1 MNLDKETI
9 KKIRGLIVFTAIIL
23 IGLWNYE
30 VVLDGL
36 GFIGRVIFPF
46 VLGGAIAFVLNV
58 PMHFIEEKFFGNK
71 KMKENK
77 WAKKFARP
85 ASFLITILFVLGII
99 GIVVFVV
106 APALGDTAMNL
117 GRNIQAFI
125 PQVQKWAENIFQD
138 NKEIVKWI
146 GSMEFKWDEMIK
158 SGIDFFKNGAGSVLG
173 STFEAAKSIVSGVT
187 TFFIAFVFS
196 CYILLQKEKLNVQV
210 RKVMYAFMPKDWT
223 EILLALSSLTYKTFS
238 NFLTGQCVEA
248 IILGS
253 MFFVAMTIFNMPY
266 ALLVGVLIAFTALI
280 PIFGAFIGC
289 AIGAILILMVNPVQ
303 ALGFLVLFFVLQQ
316 IEGNLIYPHVVGNSV
331 GLPSIWVL
339 VAVSVGGSLMGI
351 VGMLVFIPISSV
363 VYTLLKGIVNRRLER
378 MKIKVE

>member
-253 MFFVAMTIFNMPY
+253 MFFVAMTIFGMPY
-266 ALLVGVLIAFTALI
+266 ALLIGILISFTALI
-280 PIFGAFIGC
+280 PIEIS
-289 AIGAILILMVNPVQ
+289 PV
-303 ALGFLVLFFVLQQ
+303 LR
-316 IEGNLIYPHVVGNSV
+316 NLITVIFY
-331 GLPSIWVL
+331 
-339 VAVSVGGSLMGI
+339 
-351 VGMLVFIPISSV
+351 
-363 VYTLLKGIVNRRLER
+363 Y
-378 MKIKVE
+378 

>member
-253 MFFVAMTIFNMPY
+253 MF
-266 ALLVGVLIAFTALI
+266 L
-280 PIFGAFIGC
+280 
-289 AIGAILILMVNPVQ
+289 
-303 ALGFLVLFFVLQQ
+303 
-316 IEGNLIYPHVVGNSV
+316 
-331 GLPSIWVL
+331 W
-339 VAVSVGGSLMGI
+339 
-351 VGMLVFIPISSV
+351 
-363 VYTLLKGIVNRRLER
+363 R
-378 MKIKVE
+378 

>member
-58 PMHFIEEKFFGNK
+58 PMHFIEEKFFGSK
-71 KMKENK
+71 KMKKNK
-77 WAKKFARP
+77 WANKFARP
-85 ASFLITILFVLGII
+85 VSFLVTILFVLGII

-125 PQVQKWAENIFQD
+125 PQVQEWAENIFQD

-196 CYILLQKEKLNVQV
+196 CYILLQKEKLNIQV

-253 MFFVAMTIFNMPY
+253 MFFVTMTIFGMPY
-266 ALLVGVLIAFTALI
+266 ALLIGILISFTALI

-289 AIGAILILMVNPVQ
+289 VIGVLLIFMVNPMQ
-303 ALGFLVLFFVLQQ
+303 ALIFVVMFLVLQQ

-339 VAVSVGGSLMGI
+339 VAVSIGASLMGI
-351 VGMLVFIPISSV
+351 VGMLIFIPIASV
-363 VYTLLKGIVNRRLER
+363 VYTLFRGIVHRRLKE
-378 MKIKVE
+378 KEIEV